1 VSGDKE
7 RRIQIPGQLEA
18 QVIEQRQTTQKIQR
32 RKLKRLATGIPLKKQ
47 G

>member
-1 VSGDKE
+1 MTDDKE
-7 RRIQIPGQLEA
+7 RRIQIPGQLKA
-18 QVIEQRQTTQKIQR
+18 QDIEQKQTKQKIQR

>member
-1 VSGDKE
+1 MSGDKE
-7 RRIQIPGQLEA
+7 RRIQIPGQLKA
-18 QVIEQRQTTQKIQR
+18 HDIEQEQTKQKIQR